1 MRFLSRRKFCL
12 FICLLGVI
20 SVGLFAAKAQDDT
33 SWQAKYLPKE
43 KEDELKQKASR
54 QPNDAKPQ
62 FQLADAYLEADR
74 WGDAALALER
84 VIQLKPDSAVAHY
97 YLGLCYE
104 YLNRKEDAVQAFQK
118 AAASRSLELFGR
130 SILSS
135 EPLLSLAD
143 EYEDLRRYDEA
154 IAVLNEL
161 FRQNSSDAEL
171 LYRIGLIYAAQG
183 KREET
188 MKIADRLSASNREL
202 LLKRVN
208 APTAATV
215 DNNANSLQPNPN
227 SPTEPVT
234 ASLRPTIL
242 YKERAKY
249 TEAARE
255 NRIQGTV
262 VLSLVFG
269 ADGRISDI
277 RVVHGQPYGLT
288 EEAIAAAYKI
298 RFNPATREGRPV
310 SVRSRLEYN
319 FTLY

>member
-1 MRFLSRRKFCL
+1 M

-242 YKERAKY
+242 YKERARY
-249 TEAARE
+249 SHFARV
-255 NRIQGTV
+255 RKVQGAV
-262 VLSLVFG
+262 VLRVVYY
-269 ADGRISDI
+269 ADGRLGNVEVI
-277 RVVHGQPYGLT
+277 RPLPYGLT
-288 EEAIAAAYKI
+288 TEAIRAVKKI
-298 RFNPATREGRPV
+298 RFQPAIKDGKPV
-310 SVRSRLEYN
+310 SVRGNVEFN